1 MDTLH
6 VIFGE
11 AIGDLA
17 MEHDLGDLRDDGVD
31 GAKKIHIHGVV
42 LAQHKEL
49 QFKRRTMFS

>member
-1 MDTLH
+1 LDTLH